1 MSLKS
6 ILLDNQTFHAVFNK
20 CQQMATLRMTLK
32 TTYTETKTKQQLFWF
47 LVLVFGFSLC
57 NEQNTNCQL
66 PLNTSKDKM
75 SLKSNLKELK
85 PTLFLISTIDQ
96 VKAREIFQSVALKKN
111 KENDFQWCGGKKT
124 SQKKS
129 SQKKI
134 LRKKSSVNFKA
145 SHDFQVKS
153 LQYIKGLN

>member
-96 VKAREIFQSVALKKN
+96 VKAREIFQSVALKKH
-111 KENDFQWCGGKKT
+111 KEKDFQCV
-124 SQKKS
+124 
-129 SQKKI
+129 
-134 LRKKSSVNFKA
+134 SSVCNYFLA
-145 SHDFQVKS
+145 YEVITPPRTPRISRLKS
-153 LQYIKGLN
+153 QIMNPTFLS